1 MVAQQILVL
10 FVQVRIL
17 VVQPHFKIH
26 SPSKEDAS
34 QVTRPLFLYSRR
46 EVFLHLRGS
55 IAVRIRRYRRTCT
68 SVSMLAFVGIDVH
81 LYRH

>member
-1 MVAQQILVL
+1 MFADMLTTPYLCLDYGVMVAQQILVL

-34 QVTRPLFLYSRR
+34 
-46 EVFLHLRGS
+46 
-55 IAVRIRRYRRTCT
+55 
-68 SVSMLAFVGIDVH
+68 
-81 LYRH
+81 